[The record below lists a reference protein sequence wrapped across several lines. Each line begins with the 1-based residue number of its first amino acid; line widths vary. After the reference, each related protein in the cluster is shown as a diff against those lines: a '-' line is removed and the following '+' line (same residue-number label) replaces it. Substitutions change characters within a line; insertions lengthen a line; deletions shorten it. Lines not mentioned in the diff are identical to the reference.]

1 MIILYCIHLCL
12 SLSLSLSY
20 AEWFINTGGDLVQ
33 KEHWFGRSARQ
44 EETVQAIGTDQY
56 EQLKN
61 KPQNTILP
69 SDLMKEHSETSFNKL
84 CVKSLL

>member
-1 MIILYCIHLCL
+1 MYVHDNTLLY
-12 SLSLSLSY
+12 SPMSFSLSLSY

-33 KEHWFGRSARQ
+33 KKHWFGRSARQ
-44 EETVQAIGTDQY
+44 EETVQAIRI
-56 EQLKN
+56 KN